1 MGISKARFREAL
13 DNFYTKEELFRL
25 FKKYLLNWIAEGY
38 IGSNLGLFEISLI
51 TADSNKNKFL
61 DLMEQIFSKQEV
73 FTAVFNTL
81 PKDIQEI
88 FTVIAWEGKFPIKDR
103 EKYQKQGKEFTSDFS
118 LKDEFLFFKITEGVK
133 KDEYLYIDNDIVRVY
148 RTFLPKIRDC
158 FIHTCE
164 PDKKLLFDN
173 NESYIVEN
181 LASYFNFF
189 NDGKLQLSGS
199 GKLLKASKNDMCRY
213 CNIKEYYVD
222 AKDLDFLKT
231 ETIALFFFLLKK
243 NYLTREYFRIS
254 NIKNIVKDFLDGK
267 NIKEESSVYVT
278 LYLNYLKGVRKIDKN
293 NDEIKRAINSVKE
306 ALLQIPDDKAV
317 SVDNIIKYILYKD
330 NFIEILDLK
339 EVYENIYINEANYER
354 TKIVSYFKYKA
365 YIIEPFIK
373 SVLFILSVLGVL
385 EIYYDFP
392 SENNALYLKHG
403 YLSKFDGIKAVKFTN
418 LGKYIFDRQ
427 EQYDFKDEEEGE
439 VVLEEDRLIVT
450 VMGDAPVKVLFLET
464 IGIRIADNK
473 FKITQE
479 SFLKKV
485 SCKKDIL
492 DKISE
497 FKKKIQSDLNDIWKN
512 FFEEL
517 LKKMEYVQFVPEYR
531 VLKLEQDKN
540 LINIITKDK
549 RLSNIVLKAEN
560 FHVIIKEENMEK
572 FAEVLKENGY
582 FFNSLSDNADKK

>member
-61 DLMEQIFSKQEV
+61 DLMEQVFSKQEV
-73 FTAVFNTL
+73 FTAIFNTL

-88 FTVIAWEGKFPIKDR
+88 FTVIAWEGKLPIKDR

-267 NIKEESSVYVT
+267 NIKEESSAYVT

-306 ALLQIPDDKAV
+306 TLLQIPDDKAV

-385 EIYYDFP
+385 EIYYDLP

-418 LGKYIFDRQ
+418 LGKYIFNRQ

-439 VVLEEDRLIVT
+439 VVLEDDRLIVT
-450 VMGDAPVKVLFLET
+450 VMGDAPVKVLFLES

-492 DKISE
+492 DKINE
-497 FKKKIQSDLNDIWKN
+497 FKKKIQSELNDIWKN

-582 FFNSLSDNADKK
+582 FFNFS